1 MVTREGISN
10 ERLLDLER
18 TIQSLNGR
26 LRDMQWELR
35 QVKERSLT
43 ERLLRNFMSPRQG
56 SEYMSAVCN
65 RRIRPNTK
73 AVDHVGTSGY

>member
-1 MVTREGISN
+1 MVTRREISK

-18 TIQSLNGR
+18 TIESLNGR
-26 LRDMQWELR
+26 LCDMQWELQ
-35 QVKERSLT
+35 QVKGRSLT

-73 AVDHVGTSGY
+73 TVDHVGTTGY